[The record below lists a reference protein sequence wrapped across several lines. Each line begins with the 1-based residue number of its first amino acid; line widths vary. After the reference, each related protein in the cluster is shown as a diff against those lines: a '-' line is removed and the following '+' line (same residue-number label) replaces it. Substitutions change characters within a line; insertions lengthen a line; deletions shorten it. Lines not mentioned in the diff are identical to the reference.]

1 MKILVKYPSRNRK
14 EKFYQNLNKM
24 RVMAN
29 NSNDIT
35 YHFTIDDDEVD
46 LYFIE
51 TLGGKSNNKIHAV
64 NRDVPESDWDILVVM
79 SDDMVCITHGWD
91 DIIRQDMNENF
102 PDTDGV
108 LHYNDGN
115 QKANVMTMS
124 IIGRKYY
131 QRDGYIYN
139 PEYQSLWCDVEATE
153 VAHMRGKYKY
163 MGDATI
169 LFAHHHPAWGFCLHD
184 EQYRKTESPYYWQKD
199 RQVIENNRAKNYGL
213 KENEIINQFKYQQL

>member
-64 NRDVPESDWDILVVM
+64 NRDVPESDWDILLVM
-79 SDDMVCITHGWD
+79 SDDMVCVTHGWD

-139 PEYQSLWCDVEATE
+139 PSYQSLWCDVEATE

-169 LFAHHHPAWGFCLHD
+169 LFAHHHPA
-184 EQYRKTESPYYWQKD
+184 
-199 RQVIENNRAKNYGL
+199 
-213 KENEIINQFKYQQL
+213 

>member
-46 LYFIE
+46 VYFIE

>member
-213 KENEIINQFKYQQL
+213 KENEIINQFKYQQ

>member
-1 MKILVKYPSRNRK
+1 MKILIKYPSRNRK
-14 EKFYQNLNKM
+14 EKFYDTLNKM
-24 RVMAN
+24 KAMAN
-29 NSNDIT
+29 NLNDIIF
-35 YHFTIDDDEVD
+35 HFTIDDDEVQM
-46 LYFIE
+46 YFVE
-51 TLGGKSNNKIHAV
+51 TLGGNSNNKIHAV

-79 SDDMVCITHGWD
+79 SDDMVCVTHGWD

-131 QRDGYIYN
+131 NRDGYIYN

-163 MGDATI
+163 MGDDTI

-184 EQYRKTESPYYWQKD
+184 EQYRKTESPYYWQRD

-213 KENEIINQFKYQQL
+213 KENEIINGFKYQNL

>member
-1 MKILVKYPSRNRK
+1 MKILIKYPSRNRK

>member
-1 MKILVKYPSRNRK
+1 
-14 EKFYQNLNKM
+14 
-24 RVMAN
+24 
-29 NSNDIT
+29 
-35 YHFTIDDDEVD
+35 
-46 LYFIE
+46 
-51 TLGGKSNNKIHAV
+51 
-64 NRDVPESDWDILVVM
+64 
-79 SDDMVCITHGWD
+79 
-91 DIIRQDMNENF
+91 
-102 PDTDGV
+102 
-108 LHYNDGN
+108 
-115 QKANVMTMS
+115 MTMS

-131 QRDGYIYN
+131 KGDGYIYN

-163 MGDATI
+163 MGDDII

>member
-79 SDDMVCITHGWD
+79 SDDMVCVTHGWD

>member
-1 MKILVKYPSRNRK
+1 MKILIKYPSRNRK

-64 NRDVPESDWDILVVM
+64 NRDVPDSDWDILVVM

>member
-46 LYFIE
+46 LYCIE

>member
-1 MKILVKYPSRNRK
+1 M
-14 EKFYQNLNKM
+14 
-24 RVMAN
+24 
-29 NSNDIT
+29 
-35 YHFTIDDDEVD
+35 
-46 LYFIE
+46 
-51 TLGGKSNNKIHAV
+51 

-131 QRDGYIYN
+131 KRDGYIYN

-213 KENEIINQFKYQQL
+213 KENEIINQFKYQNL

>member
-64 NRDVPESDWDILVVM
+64 NRDVPDSDWDILVVM

>member
-1 MKILVKYPSRNRK
+1 MKILIKYPSRNRK
-14 EKFYQNLNKM
+14 EMFYDTLNKM
-24 RVMAN
+24 KAMAN
-29 NSNDIT
+29 NLNDIAF
-35 YHFTIDDDEVD
+35 HFTIDDDEVD

-131 QRDGYIYN
+131 KRDGYIYN

>member
-64 NRDVPESDWDILVVM
+64 NRDVPDSDWDILVVM
-79 SDDMVCITHGWD
+79 SDDMVCVTHGWD

-169 LFAHHHPAWGFCLHD
+169 LFAHHPPAWGFCLHD

>member
-64 NRDVPESDWDILVVM
+64 NRDVPDSDWDILVVM

-139 PEYQSLWCDVEATE
+139 PSYQSLWCDAEATE

>member
-64 NRDVPESDWDILVVM
+64 NRDVPDSDWDILVVM
-79 SDDMVCITHGWD
+79 SDDMVCVTHGWD